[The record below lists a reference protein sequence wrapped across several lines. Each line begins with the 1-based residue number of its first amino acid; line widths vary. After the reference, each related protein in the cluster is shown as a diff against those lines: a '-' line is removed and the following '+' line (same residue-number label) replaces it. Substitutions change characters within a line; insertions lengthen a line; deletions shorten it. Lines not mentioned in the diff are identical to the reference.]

1 VLTDRKV
8 CQFFILCISGIIY
21 PMKPRI
27 LIVLSVLM
35 LFILA
40 GCKTTPSAITESPVV
55 PSGTQEPV
63 LPTATTAATATS
75 LPMAL
80 RVNGEGIL
88 LTEYEAELSRLQS
101 ALTELKQ
108 EMTPEDQ
115 KTRVLDNFIDELLL
129 AQAAVEAGHPVSDE
143 DVQARID
150 GLVSDLGSVEK
161 LTEWQNANYYTD
173 ESLRIA
179 LKRAVAAAW
188 QRDAVT
194 EAVPKTAE
202 QIHARQLFFKNEA
215 NAIAALKQLESGI
228 EFDTL
233 ANQQDPTLGGD
244 LGWFPRGMLTQPE
257 VEEVVFT
264 LQIGQ
269 TSGIIASSLGFHIVN
284 VLERDNEHPLST
296 EARLKMQREA
306 LASWLKQAREKST
319 IEILVP

>member
-1 VLTDRKV
+1 
-8 CQFFILCISGIIY
+8 
-21 PMKPRI
+21 MKLRI
-27 LIVLSVLM
+27 PIVLSVVIMM
-35 LFILA
+35 LLA
-40 GCKTTPSAITESPVV
+40 GCKTTSPAATEPPVV
-55 PSGTQEPV
+55 PSGTQETTP
-63 LPTATTAATATS
+63 PTATIEPTATS

-80 RVNGEGIL
+80 LVNGEGIQ

-129 AQAAVEAGHPVSDE
+129 VQAAVEAGHPVSDE

-161 LTEWQNANYYTD
+161 LTEWQNANFYTD
-173 ESLRIA
+173 ESLRVA
-179 LKRAVAAAW
+179 LKRAVAATW

-194 EAVPKTAE
+194 EAVPQTAE

-244 LGWFPRGMLTQPE
+244 LGWFPRGMLTQTE

-264 LQIGQ
+264 LQPGE
-269 TSGIIASSLGFHIVN
+269 TSGIIASSLGYHIVN
-284 VLERDNEHPLST
+284 VLERENDHPLST
-296 EARLKMQREA
+296 EARLKLQREA
-306 LASWLKQAREKST
+306 LANWLKQAREKST
-319 IEILVP
+319 IEIMVP